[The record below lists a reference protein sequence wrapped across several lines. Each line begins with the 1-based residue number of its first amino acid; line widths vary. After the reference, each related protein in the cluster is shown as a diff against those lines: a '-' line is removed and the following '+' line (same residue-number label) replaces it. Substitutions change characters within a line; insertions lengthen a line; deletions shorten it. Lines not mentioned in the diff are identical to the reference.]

1 MTHTEFIKSKYIVL
15 AEAKNAILFVACGE
29 LCCEIN
35 GHEFACK
42 SISEFN
48 ELVEQFGDDDLSE

>member
-1 MTHTEFIKSKYIVL
+1 MTHIEYVKSKYVVL

-35 GHEFACK
+35 GQQFDCK

-48 ELVEQFGDDDLSE
+48 ELVEQFGNDDLSE